1 MTIIIFKTTIATAV
15 RYTIAF
21 VIDVP
26 VNQSVHSFSPLG
38 NSRFAAL
45 NLKYVLI
52 IAKFLL

>member
-38 NSRFAAL
+38 NSRLAAL
-45 NLKYVLI
+45 NLIKVKM
-52 IAKFLL
+52 KFHT